1 MSDLLGSLDR
11 FLEAAARVSKL
22 RALRPVERGLTR
34 AMQRAFLAQRK
45 GFMRRFGYLRRYFEA
60 EITEAITERDWQAAF
75 DEAMGETEGAFT
87 GAITAAARKAMRA
100 GARKAITDIGMRL
113 SFTLRNPRAVAYLQA
128 IGAAR
133 VTAINE
139 TTRQY
144 LRTVIANGV
153 AEGWSYDR
161 MASAIIERYKEFAV
175 GRPQQHIDSRAHLIA
190 VTEAGEAYEHAN
202 YIVGQDLRDAGIEM
216 EKHWSTMGDNRVSD
230 GCLENEADGDD
241 GWVPFDYVY
250 QGGGTPCQRPLRF
263 PGCRCD
269 LMVRRKGTD

>member
-1 MSDLLGSLDR
+1 MNDLLASLDR
-11 FLEAAARVSKL
+11 FLEAATRVAKA

-34 AMQRAFLAQRK
+34 AMQRAFTAQRK
-45 GFMRRFGYLRRYFEA
+45 AFMRRFGHLQRYFEA
-60 EITEAITERDWQAAF
+60 EIAEAITERDWQAAF

-100 GARKAITDIGMRL
+100 GARKAITDIGMNL

-144 LRTVIANGV
+144 LRTVISNGV

-161 MASAIIERYKEFAV
+161 MAGAIIERYREFAV
-175 GRPQQHIDSRAHLIA
+175 GRPQQHIASRAHMIA
-190 VTEAGEAYEHAN
+190 VCESGEAYEHAN

-216 EKHWSTMGDNRVSD
+216 EKSWSSMGDDRVSEM
-230 GCLENEADGDD
+230 CLGNEGA
-241 GWVPFDYVY
+241 GWIAFDMAFPS
-250 QGGGTPCQRPLRF
+250 GHMRPLAH
-263 PGCRCD
+263 PACRCD
-269 LMVRRKGTD
+269 LMVRRKGAG